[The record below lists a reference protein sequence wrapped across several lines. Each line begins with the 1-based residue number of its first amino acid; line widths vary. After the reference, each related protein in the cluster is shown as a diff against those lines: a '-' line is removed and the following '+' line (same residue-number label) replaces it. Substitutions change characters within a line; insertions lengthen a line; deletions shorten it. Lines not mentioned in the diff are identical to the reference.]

1 MGIRIHRAMGWGMSI
16 DKLVL
21 NYKGPL
27 DTEHSHGVYEV
38 TNGLY
43 NLFDDAD
50 VNSEAFNVPEEVCQ
64 HSFRN
69 KANKDGMAQCFI
81 TEPHLLSVRSTDYGR
96 IPFAP
101 GAASKLFDF
110 IGYDDYTD
118 IVFYPD
124 LHTQSSWRRYN
135 DDLDYF
141 FEQWR
146 GDDVSRDAEPEIR
159 DFVKYIPYNPYP
171 YSNNLMNLEGG
182 HEDWERFTELR
193 KRPDLVPAVHSSIRW
208 YLTKLGVMDN
218 EGVNQL
224 RPVIAQWWS

>member
-16 DKLVL
+16 DKLAL
-21 NYKGPL
+21 HYKGPL
-27 DTEHSHGVYEV
+27 DAHSKGLHAV
-38 TNGLY
+38 TNGLFS
-43 NLFDDAD
+43 LFDDAD
-50 VNSEAFNVPEEVCQ
+50 VNSEAFNVPKEVCQ
-64 HSFRN
+64 HSFLN
-69 KANKDGMAQCFI
+69 KANEDGMASCWI
-81 TEPHLLSVRSTDYGR
+81 SEPHILAKQSTDFGR
-96 IPFAP
+96 LPFEP
-101 GAASKLFDF
+101 DPASYLFDL

-124 LHTQSSWRRYN
+124 LHTRSSWHRYN
-135 DDLDYF
+135 DDMDYY

-146 GDDVSRDAEPEIR
+146 GDDVSRDADPETR
-159 DFVKYIPYNPYP
+159 DFVKYIPYNPCP
-171 YSNNLMNLEGG
+171 YGNNLMNEAGG
-182 HEDWERFTELR
+182 HEDWQMFTELR